1 MAVDIKD
8 VEQVAQELQ
17 QKFDDFKAKN
27 DKRVDA
33 IEQEKG
39 KLAGQVETLNGKLS
53 ELENLKSDLEKELLE
68 LKRPAGGAQNKLATE
83 HKEAFVGFLRKGRED
98 GLRDLERKALQVGTD
113 EDGGYAVPEE
123 LDRNILNLLKDEVVM
138 RQEATVITVGGS
150 DYKKLVN
157 LGGTASGWVGETD
170 TRSQTATSRLELI
183 EPLMGEIYGNPQA
196 TQKMLDDVFFNV
208 EAWINSELATEFAEQ
223 EEIAFTSGDGTKK
236 PKGFLAYE
244 STDETDKVRA
254 FGKLQ
259 HIVSGEATAVTAD
272 AIIKLIYTL
281 RKAHRTGA
289 KFMMNNNSLFAIRLL
304 KDTEGNYLWRPGLEL
319 GQPSSLAGYGIAEN
333 EQMPDAATAQTL
345 MSSCSALD
353 DCISDSFSGFSIDG
367 VADFVQNDVIGNA
380 SIMLGYVSDAMKV
393 VDSAVS
399 DAARLLQ
406 GDISVLLPPP
416 SSGKNFVEQVQKMW
430 RTGKR
435 LYGNASDLVTMIKTL
450 SGVSLGSDLQPR
462 GVWKTDS
469 KTTATATQQRNVVAS
484 TLRTTA
490 ISEAAYAVT
499 RLPAPTTS
507 AVMQNSAVGQA
518 TTPAQSTGWPSVT
531 HPALNN
537 APAVKNTVDLPT
549 WEELTDIR
557 DTLNTA
563 IDKELS
569 RTTSDAL
576 FLALRRVK
584 ADLNADIN
592 TRLEQSARIIQRTP
606 DEVLPA
612 LVLAATWFDNAAR
625 DADIIRRNAITHPG
639 FVPVIPLKVPVQ

>member
-196 TQKMLDDVFFNV
+196 TQKMLDD
-208 EAWINSELATEFAEQ
+208 AL
-223 EEIAFTSGDGTKK
+223 GDGTKK

-333 EQMPDAATAQTL
+333 EQMPDIAADAKAIAFGNFKRGYTIVDRIGTRIL
-345 MSSCSALD
+345 RD
-353 DCISDSFSGFSIDG
+353 PYTNKPFVGFYTTKRTG
-367 VADFVQNDVIGNA
+367 G
-380 SIMLGYVSDAMKV
+380 ML
-393 VDSAVS
+393 VDSQAIKLLKI
-399 DAARLLQ
+399 AA
-406 GDISVLLPPP
+406 
-416 SSGKNFVEQVQKMW
+416 
-430 RTGKR
+430 
-435 LYGNASDLVTMIKTL
+435 A
-450 SGVSLGSDLQPR
+450 
-462 GVWKTDS
+462 
-469 KTTATATQQRNVVAS
+469 
-484 TLRTTA
+484 
-490 ISEAAYAVT
+490 
-499 RLPAPTTS
+499 
-507 AVMQNSAVGQA
+507 
-518 TTPAQSTGWPSVT
+518 
-531 HPALNN
+531 
-537 APAVKNTVDLPT
+537 
-549 WEELTDIR
+549 
-557 DTLNTA
+557 
-563 IDKELS
+563 
-569 RTTSDAL
+569 
-576 FLALRRVK
+576 
-584 ADLNADIN
+584 
-592 TRLEQSARIIQRTP
+592 
-606 DEVLPA
+606 
-612 LVLAATWFDNAAR
+612 
-625 DADIIRRNAITHPG
+625 
-639 FVPVIPLKVPVQ
+639 

>member
-196 TQKMLDDVFFNV
+196 TQKMLDDAFFNV

-259 HIVSGEATAVTAD
+259 HIVSGEATAVTEMNDTSGRWSYARQ
-272 AIIKLIYTL
+272 LYGHVYT
-281 RKAHRTGA
+281 A
-289 KFMMNNNSLFAIRLL
+289 KIGTLS
-304 KDTEGNYLWRPGLEL
+304 EL
-319 GQPSSLAGYGIAEN
+319 VTAGDQFNQQHITLAGYEKETQTPADELAASRTARAAVFIRNDPARPTQTGELVGMLPAPKGKRFTMT
-333 EQMPDAATAQTL
+333 EQQTLLSHGVATAYVE
-345 MSSCSALD
+345 
-353 DCISDSFSGFSIDG
+353 SGVLRIQRDVTTYRKNAYG
-367 VADFVQNDVIGNA
+367 VADNSYLDSETLHTSAYVLRKLKSVIT
-380 SIMLGYVSDAMKV
+380 SK
-393 VDSAVS
+393 
-399 DAARLLQ
+399 
-406 GDISVLLPPP
+406 
-416 SSGKNFVEQVQKMW
+416 
-430 RTGKR
+430 
-435 LYGNASDLVTMIKTL
+435 YGRHKLASD
-450 SGVSLGSDLQPR
+450 G
-462 GVWKTDS
+462 
-469 KTTATATQQRNVVAS
+469 
-484 TLRTTA
+484 
-490 ISEAAYAVT
+490 T
-499 RLPAPTTS
+499 RFGP
-507 AVMQNSAVGQA
+507 GQA
-518 TTPAQSTGWPSVT
+518 IVTPAVIKG
-531 HPALNN
+531 
-537 APAVKNTVDLPT
+537 
-549 WEELTDIR
+549 ELLATYRQLERAGIVENYELFKQYLVVER
-557 DTLNTA
+557 DASDPNRLNT
-563 IDKELS
+563 
-569 RTTSDAL
+569 L
-576 FLALRRVK
+576 FPPDYVNQLRVF
-584 ADLNADIN
+584 AVVNQF
-592 TRLEQSARIIQRTP
+592 RLQYSEESA
-606 DEVLPA
+606 
-612 LVLAATWFDNAAR
+612 
-625 DADIIRRNAITHPG
+625 
-639 FVPVIPLKVPVQ
+639 